1 MCTSMRC
8 NSVETYKTEQTELTG
23 LGSRIC
29 AGAKIVIHG
38 CISPML
44 LAEREVPSPMAKA
57 NNNKGGEFREEG
69 GQKHRYQCKH
79 YWYR

>member
-1 MCTSMRC
+1 MVVWRS
-8 NSVETYKTEQTELTG
+8 EQNRLDQAG

-69 GQKHRYQCKH
+69 GQKHRYQCKQR
-79 YWYR
+79 WYR

>member
-1 MCTSMRC
+1 
-8 NSVETYKTEQTELTG
+8 
-23 LGSRIC
+23 
-29 AGAKIVIHG
+29 
-38 CISPML
+38 ML

-79 YWYR
+79 RWYR